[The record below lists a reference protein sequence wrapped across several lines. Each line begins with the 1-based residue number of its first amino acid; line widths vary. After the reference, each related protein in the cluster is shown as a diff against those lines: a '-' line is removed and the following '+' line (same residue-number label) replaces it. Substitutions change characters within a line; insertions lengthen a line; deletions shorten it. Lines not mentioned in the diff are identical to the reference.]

1 MTLRRYAYGALLA
14 AGNSYDYLHGHGFS
28 QLTVRTVMVRKD
40 GLGTQFCTVCKVAT
54 DTSHLKH
61 FPQIHHFSER
71 STFPVGHIENN

>member
-40 GLGTQFCTVCKVAT
+40 GLGTQFCTVCTNFVLWLRPIPPT
-54 DTSHLKH
+54 
-61 FPQIHHFSER
+61 
-71 STFPVGHIENN
+71 